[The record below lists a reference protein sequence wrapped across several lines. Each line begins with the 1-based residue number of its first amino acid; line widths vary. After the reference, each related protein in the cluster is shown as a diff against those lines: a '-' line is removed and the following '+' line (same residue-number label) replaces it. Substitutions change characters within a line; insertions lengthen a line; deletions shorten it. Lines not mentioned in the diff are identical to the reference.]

1 MTTWIRFAVIVF
13 VIALDDVL
21 RELMMS
27 FTTSRDFLRYRVRW
41 IVQDKLRSLWRGGQ
55 RSGPKDQ

>member
-1 MTTWIRFAVIVF
+1 LTDWLIFAFIVF

-27 FTTSRDFLRYRVRW
+27 FTTTRDFVRGRLRW
-41 IVQDKLRSLWRGGQ
+41 IVVEKLQSLWRGGQ
-55 RSGPKDQ
+55 R

>member
-21 RELMMS
+21 RELTMS

-41 IVQDKLRSLWRGGQ
+41 IVQDKLRSVRRGGQ
-55 RSGPKDQ
+55 RSGPKDR

>member
-1 MTTWIRFAVIVF
+1 MTEWMRFALILF

-41 IVQDKLRSLWRGGQ
+41 TVQEKLRSVWRRGQ
-55 RSGPKDQ
+55 GSGPENR

>member
-1 MTTWIRFAVIVF
+1 MTRWIRFAFIVF

-27 FTTSRDFLRYRVRW
+27 FTTSRDFLRYQVRW
-41 IVQDKLRSLWRGGQ
+41 IVQEKLRSVWRRRQG
-55 RSGPKDQ
+55 SGPGNR

>member
-1 MTTWIRFAVIVF
+1 MTEWIRFAFILF
-13 VIALDDVL
+13 VIAVDDVL

-41 IVQDKLRSLWRGGQ
+41 IVQDKVRSLWRRG
-55 RSGPKDQ
+55 S